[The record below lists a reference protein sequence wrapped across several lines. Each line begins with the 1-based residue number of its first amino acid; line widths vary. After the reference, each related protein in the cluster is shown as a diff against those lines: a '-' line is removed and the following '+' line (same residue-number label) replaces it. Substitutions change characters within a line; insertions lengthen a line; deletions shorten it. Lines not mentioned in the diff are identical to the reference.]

1 MFPFFPFF
9 RLSPLTCY
17 VPPPQLCCFCFLL
30 VALLCFSFTF
40 AHIFFSTLFFLF
52 LVFFSRKL
60 ENANITTIHKICVSV
75 CEWCH
80 VA

>member
-9 RLSPLTCY
+9 PLSPLTCY

-30 VALLCFSFTF
+30 VALLFSFTF

-52 LVFFSRKL
+52 LVFFSRKV
-60 ENANITTIHKICVSV
+60 ENANITTICVSV
-75 CEWCH
+75 CE
-80 VA
+80 